1 MTRKVFIIGAGYA
14 GIEAALTLQKKKKKN
29 EKLEINII
37 DKNPYHTLLTELH
50 EVSGNRISEDGIIIS
65 LRKIFEYSD
74 VNVIQDEVAEVQFEN
89 QVIEGKYNNYEYDY
103 LILAVGSEPNYFG
116 IEGMKENAMPF
127 WSYDESIAVKN
138 RILEMFQKAKLE
150 KNPKVRRKYLTF
162 AIGGGGF
169 TGTELAGELSHWSNQ
184 LAVEYGIDRD
194 EVRIVILEAHDTVLT
209 ILDQKL
215 IDKSVA
221 YMTKKLG
228 IEIIT
233 SSFITKV
240 TPDSVFVNETT
251 EIPASTFVWTGGV
264 KANECF
270 NNLVLKTGQ
279 GARVCV
285 DEYTRTQYGHV
296 YAVGDFSLFM
306 TKEGKPL
313 PALVESAM
321 QTGIVAAKNILNDIR
336 GIEAEECKPNLHG
349 VMVSF
354 GHKYAVAQF
363 GNIRLSGIVALIMK
377 HLINI
382 HYLFGIGGFEATWAY
397 IEHEW
402 FHQRHGN
409 YFLHNHLKVL
419 TPNFWLT
426 ILRVYLG
433 YKWLMEG
440 VTKYNDGWF
449 EWVMLAGS
457 GGGTDANTGASVMQL
472 VSSHTPGV
480 YAWFVDTIIVPNAM
494 LFQKFVVLTEIGLG
508 LAFLS
513 GSFVFLAALVSI
525 VMNLNFLI
533 STGLNDLWYLVVSI
547 AMLGGAG
554 RTFGIDH
561 YLMPYL
567 SKQWRYFVRNRRIS
581 LTLKK
586 SKK

>member
-1 MTRKVFIIGAGYA
+1 MSKKVFIIGAGYA
-14 GIEAALTLQKKKKKN
+14 GIEAALTLQKKKKKH

-74 VNVIQDEVAEVQFEN
+74 VNVIQDEVDEVEFDKKH
-89 QVIEGKYNNYEYDY
+89 IKGKYNDYEYDY

-116 IEGMKENAMPF
+116 IDGMKENAMPF
-127 WSYDESIAVKN
+127 WSYEESLAVKK

-150 KNPKVRRKYLTF
+150 KDPKIRRKHLSF
-162 AIGGGGF
+162 VIGGGGF
-169 TGTELAGELSHWSNQ
+169 TGTELAGELSHWANQ
-184 LAVEYGIDRD
+184 LAVEYGVDRD
-194 EVRIVILEAHDTVLT
+194 EVSITILEAHETVLT
-209 ILDQKL
+209 ILDKKL
-215 IDKSVA
+215 IDKSVN

-228 IEIIT
+228 IEIKT
-233 SSFITKV
+233 SSCITKV

-251 EIPASTFVWTGGV
+251 EIPTNTFVWTGGV
-264 KANECF
+264 KANSCF
-270 NNLVLKTGQ
+270 NELVLKTGQ

-285 DEYTRTQYGHV
+285 DKYTKTQHDGV

-321 QTGIVAAKNILNDIR
+321 QTGIVAAKNILNDYR
-336 GIEAEECKPNLHG
+336 KQEAEECKPNLHG

-363 GNIRLSGIVALIMK
+363 GNIKLSGVFALLMK

-382 HYLFGIGGFEATWAY
+382 HYLFGIGGFEAIWAY

-402 FHQRHGN
+402 FHQKHGN

-419 TPNFWLT
+419 TPNFWIT

-433 YKWLMEG
+433 YMWLIEG
-440 VTKYNDGWF
+440 ITKYKDGWF
-449 EWVMLAGS
+449 TYVMLAGTTA
-457 GGGTDANTGASVMQL
+457 GTDVTTGASVMQL
-472 VSSHTPGV
+472 VSDHTPGF
-480 YAWFVDTIIVPNAM
+480 YAWFVDALIVPNAM
-494 LFQKFVVLTEIGLG
+494 LFQKIVVLTEIGLG
-508 LAFLS
+508 LAFIS

-525 VMNLNFLI
+525 AMNLNFLI
-533 STGLNDLWYLVVSI
+533 STGLNDLWFLVTSI

-554 RTFGIDH
+554 RTFGVDH

-567 SKQWRYFVRNRRIS
+567 SKQWRYFVRNRKIS

-586 SKK
+586 DKK